1 MAALHPPPV
10 VRRKDLDFLKQYH
23 QRLTEINPKATA
35 YTYQML
41 LEDYRLGY
49 VLWWMTLITLG
60 TDVLKILETPEGRE
74 TPEGKEAKGWGAT
87 MPYMY
92 QAIEDHDCY
101 GMVKRLLS
109 FSN

>member
-1 MAALHPPPV
+1 M

-23 QRLTEINPKATA
+23 QRLTEIEPKTAA
-35 YTYQML
+35 YTYPML

-60 TDVLKILETPEGRE
+60 TAVLKSLETPEGRE
-74 TPEGKEAKGWGAT
+74 AKALWGT
-87 MPYMY
+87 NMPYMY

-101 GMVKRLLS
+101 GLVKRLLS
-109 FSN
+109 PST